1 MGKQPRRKIPRKT
14 RGATGKIRCV
24 GIAQESLRQ
33 PGKVEGKLMEFDIC
47 VRNLRFE
54 RGRLSAKLKKFSA
67 ANREGRRISQ

>member
-1 MGKQPRRKIPRKT
+1 
-14 RGATGKIRCV
+14 
-24 GIAQESLRQ
+24 
-33 PGKVEGKLMEFDIC
+33 MEFDIC